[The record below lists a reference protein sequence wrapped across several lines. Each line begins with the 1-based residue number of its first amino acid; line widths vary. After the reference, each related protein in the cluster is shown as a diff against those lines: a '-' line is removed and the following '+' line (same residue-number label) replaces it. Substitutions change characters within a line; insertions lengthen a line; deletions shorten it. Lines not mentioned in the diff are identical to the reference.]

1 MGKKISSI
9 CQDVII
15 SVAKPIDST
24 KNKKKLQTQVT
35 GYKIEY
41 KKFFIFLY
49 TNNKISKHRNQET
62 FKKDVLFIIGDWNAK
77 VGSPEKPGITNKFGL
92 GVQNEAGQKI
102 IKFCQENS
110 LVIANTLFQQHK
122 RRLYTKTPEGQY

>member
-77 VGSPEKPGITNKFGL
+77 VGSQEIPGVTGNFGL
-92 GVQNEAGQKI
+92 GGITDGGWWK
-102 IKFCQENS
+102 
-110 LVIANTLFQQHK
+110 
-122 RRLYTKTPEGQY
+122 P